1 MLGQGNV
8 AGAERLLRDQL
19 ALTPRDVQTLRILA
33 LILQSQDRSDEA
45 IATLRAAI
53 SYEPNSAHTHAD
65 IGALY
70 RTLKRPQHAAAALR
84 RALAIDG
91 SMSKAWRLL
100 GDVLVDQGEHSEASE
115 AFNRSLAT
123 DRFSQDI
130 AAAGAHL
137 ARGDL
142 QAAEAIFRQ
151 ILKQEAGHVGAI
163 CGLAAVATAA
173 KQATAAERLLRQALR
188 QSAHLPLIWRG
199 LSQVFLDTGRLGEA
213 EDATRYLLKIEPA
226 SARNFVTLGTV
237 LSRRLR
243 QEEALAA
250 YKQALSL
257 NPDQPRVVMSK
268 GHLLKTLGRRAEC
281 EAAYRRCI
289 QMEPANGEF
298 YWCLADLKTYRFSDA
313 EVAAMDKA
321 LTAPDA
327 DIANAALLN
336 FAMGRAHEQ
345 RENYP
350 QAFAC
355 YAAANA
361 ARRRSVHFDAAAF
374 ECKSRRIIETFDAA
388 FLSARLSAP
397 SAAPA
402 QLRPAASGPAASGEA
417 CRPIFI
423 VGLPRSGSTLVEQI
437 LASHSQ
443 VEGTMELPNM
453 VTIVR
458 ELDSAGGQG
467 DTYPESVPK
476 LAPEKLR
483 ALGDRYLTETR
494 QFRSG
499 RPYFVDKLPNNFSHA
514 GLIILMLPGA
524 LIIDVRRHPMDAC
537 FSAYKQYFAQGQ
549 SFSYD
554 LEDLG
559 RYYRCYLA
567 LMDHWHAVLPG
578 RVLTVS
584 YEALV
589 RDTENQVRRLL
600 AHCALDFEPA
610 CLRFHETQR
619 PVRTASSE
627 QVRQPIY
634 GSGIGHWRHFA
645 AQLAPLARALG
656 DSLARYE

>member
-8 AGAERLLRDQL
+8 AAAERLLREQL
-19 ALTPRDVQTLRILA
+19 ALAPCDVQTLRILA

-45 IATLRAAI
+45 IATLRSAI
-53 SYEPNSAHTHAD
+53 SYEPDSAHTHAD
-65 IGALY
+65 LGALY

-100 GDVLVDQGEHSEASE
+100 GDVLADLGDYADSAQ
-115 AFNRSLAT
+115 AFDRSQAA
-123 DRFSQDI
+123 DRFSREI

-137 ARGDL
+137 ARGDMA
-142 QAAEAIFRQ
+142 AAEGIFRD
-151 ILKQEAGHVGAI
+151 ILKQEAGHAGAI
-163 CGLAAVATAA
+163 CGLAAVAIAA
-173 KQATAAERLLRQALR
+173 KQASAAERLLRQAQR
-188 QSAHLPLIWRG
+188 QSSHMPLIWRG
-199 LSQVFLDTGRLGEA
+199 LAQVYLDTGRLEAA
-213 EDATRYLLKIEPA
+213 EDAIRRVLKLEPA
-226 SARNFVTLGTV
+226 SARNFIMLGTV

-243 QEEALAA
+243 QEEALSA
-250 YKQALSL
+250 YEQALNL
-257 NPDQPRVVMSK
+257 NPRQPRVLMSK

-281 EAAYRRCI
+281 EAAYRQCI
-289 QMEPANGEF
+289 RMEPAAGEF

-313 EVAAMDKA
+313 EVEAMERALAAPGGDV
-321 LTAPDA
+321 
-327 DIANAALLN
+327 ANTALLD
-336 FAMGRAHEQ
+336 FALGRAHEQ
-345 RENYP
+345 REHYP

-361 ARRRSVHFDAAAF
+361 ARRRSVQFDAAAF
-374 ECKSRRIIETFDAA
+374 ENKSQRIIKTFDAA
-388 FLSARLSAP
+388 FLGSAAGVP
-397 SAAPA
+397 SAAPVP
-402 QLRPAASGPAASGEA
+402 PAGN
-417 CRPIFI
+417 CVPIFI

-437 LASHSQ
+437 LASHSR

-458 ELDSAGGQG
+458 ELDSAGGQA
-467 DTYPESVPK
+467 DAYPESVPK
-476 LAPEKLR
+476 LAPEMLK
-483 ALGDRYLTETR
+483 ALGDRYLKETR

-499 RPYFVDKLPNNFSHA
+499 RPHFIDKLPNNFSHA
-514 GLIILMLPGA
+514 GLIGLMLPGA
-524 LIIDVRRHPMDAC
+524 IIIDVRRHPMDAC

-567 LMDHWHAVLPG
+567 LMDHWHAVMPA

-600 AHCALDFEPA
+600 SHCSLEFEPA
-610 CLRFHETQR
+610 CLRSHETQR

-634 GSGIGHWRHFA
+634 ESGIGHWRHFA
-645 AQLAPLARALG
+645 AELAPLARALG
-656 DSLARYE
+656 DSLERQE